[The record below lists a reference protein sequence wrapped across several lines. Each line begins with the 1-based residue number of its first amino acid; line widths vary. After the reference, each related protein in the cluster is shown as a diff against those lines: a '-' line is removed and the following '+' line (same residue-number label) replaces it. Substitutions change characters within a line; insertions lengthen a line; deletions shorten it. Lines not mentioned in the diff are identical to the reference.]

1 MEDMANEEYSDS
13 EQMVIHNI
21 SVVSLF
27 QYVMFGRLFKTPR
40 NTSKLTGA
48 QKTKEWLEGHPV
60 RFYEQLR
67 VDKHTFCLLRDALC
81 ERNLLTD
88 TKRMDVNEQL
98 VIFLHTIGHNVR
110 NRVLQDR
117 FQHLGE
123 TISRHFKRVLKAING
138 LRDACITDPANEVPT
153 KILGDERYYPYFKVY
168 IVSQEHVPFSYDL
181 HQSLNL
187 TF

>member
-1 MEDMANEEYSDS
+1 MN
-13 EQMVIHNI
+13 
-21 SVVSLF
+21 
-27 QYVMFGRLFKTPR
+27 
-40 NTSKLTGA
+40 
-48 QKTKEWLEGHPV
+48 
-60 RFYEQLR
+60 
-67 VDKHTFCLLRDALC
+67 
-81 ERNLLTD
+81 
-88 TKRMDVNEQL
+88 VNEQL

-168 IVSQEHVPFSYDL
+168 IVSQEHVHFSYDL